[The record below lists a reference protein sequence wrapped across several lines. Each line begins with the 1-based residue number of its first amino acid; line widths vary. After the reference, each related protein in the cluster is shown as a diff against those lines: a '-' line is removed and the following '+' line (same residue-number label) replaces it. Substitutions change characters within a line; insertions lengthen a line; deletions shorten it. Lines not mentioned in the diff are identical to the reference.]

1 MTSGHLRMGPAAH
14 RQASR
19 TPDAAPVN
27 RRSPSRTTA
36 TVADDGGRSILEAIV
51 ALALIAIA
59 VTSWGRL
66 SVTSARTEATVAH
79 REVALELASNT
90 LEQLRLRPWDAVS
103 VDPAGAGAVR
113 TFDGNATVLD
123 TAGVAARVEHQRDG
137 RTFIVTTHI
146 TESGND
152 SWRHAIAIVEWDE
165 GGRDVQVRLD
175 SALRR
180 PDTPA
185 GP

>member
-1 MTSGHLRMGPAAH
+1 MGPAAH
-14 RQASR
+14 RRASR

-27 RRSPSRTTA
+27 RRSPSRATA
-36 TVADDGGRSILEAIV
+36 AVAEDGGRSILEAVV

-79 REVALELASNT
+79 REIALELASNT

-113 TFDGNATVLD
+113 AFEGNPTVLD
-123 TAGVAARVEHQRDG
+123 ATGVTALVEHPRDG
-137 RTFIVTTHI
+137 RTFTVTTHI

-152 SWRHAIAIVEWDE
+152 AWRHAIAIVEWDE
-165 GGRDVQVRLD
+165 GGRAVQVRLD

-180 PDTPA
+180 PDTA
-185 GP
+185 TGP